1 MVVRHEQDWDE
12 VVLES
17 RPHAAAEFEGVP
29 TALRVWEGMWHSFF
43 SDPELPESRQ
53 AYAAIVTFFGKRLA
67 R

>member
-1 MVVRHEQDWDE
+1 
-12 VVLES
+12 
-17 RPHAAAEFEGVP
+17 
-29 TALRVWEGMWHSFF
+29 MWHSFF